1 LKAPPL
7 AGGAGIV
14 GHMGTLMRHLLLTS
28 TCLAVLAAPAA
39 AETTISTAVTGPVR
53 TSTVKAPGTPDD
65 ILINATGAVT
75 GNAGGGVIIDSN
87 HKLNNQGTIQ
97 IGNVSNVA
105 GVDVNAG
112 LTSGIT
118 LSGKIVVDEA
128 FTPTDAD
135 NDGDLDG
142 PFATGTG
149 RVGIRTNGAM
159 TGNIVIAS
167 TGTITVEGNDSAGI
181 RLGGPLT
188 GNFSHDGKTN
198 VIGNNGH
205 GVELSGVSGN
215 VRLAG
220 EINVQGQNSVAVRAT
235 GDVGGALVL
244 QGKISATGYRFTTAP
259 ADPSK
264 LDADDLLQ
272 GGPAVSIEGNV
283 AKGII
288 LAVPPKDNS
297 TTDNDEDDDGIE
309 DAKEGTASI
318 LAFGA
323 APALRIGSAGAM
335 TIGATEG
342 TGTGFGL
349 IVDGGIVGSGLYTG
363 VDGNGLQIGGLGGT
377 VSIANGIGVNGAIE
391 ARSLDRAATAVR
403 LGAGAS
409 TPELRNAGSIA
420 ATSGNTASSL
430 ATAIDIQLGATLPIL
445 RNSGTVKATT
455 GANGT
460 ATAIVDKSGSLGLI
474 ENSGTISAS
483 GAAADSGR
491 NVAIDLS
498 ANAAGTTVKQTVVAA
513 GFTAPSIAGDVK
525 FGSGNDTFD
534 IADGKLTG
542 DVSFGGGDN
551 KLLLSGDAIGAG
563 KLSFGAGADTI
574 ALTGTSLFNG
584 SADFGGGA
592 DVLTIGGNSGFSAQL
607 SNAAGLAVSVQ
618 KGTFGVVKTA
628 NIASLNV
635 TDGGILAVTLDK
647 TPGASSLLNVS
658 GTASFAAGSKLQL
671 NVANVADAE
680 GHFVVLNAGTLTGG
694 GNLTTST
701 DFLPFLYK
709 GALSVTGN
717 QVAVDIARK
726 TATELGLNQSESA
739 AYSAIYEALTNDDDI
754 GDSFLAINNQE
765 EFIGTLQQMLP
776 EHAGG
781 TFEAVTMGDRTVAR
795 MLSDPKAPYKDEGKW
810 GYWLA
815 QVAWGSSKSIG
826 DTAGYTIGGWGA
838 SGGAEVKTKLGKFGL
853 ALSYLW
859 GKDDDKA
866 TDNTVSADQ
875 YSLAAHWRF
884 DADGLQLA
892 ARGSVAHIGFK
903 GKRFFRSGSGSD
915 AIDRTI
921 EGDWNGRLVSAAA
934 NASQQLWSGAF
945 FIRPAAGVEYY
956 RLSEDSYQEEGGGS
970 ALDLAVDKR
979 TSDEL
984 AVNALLAAGVE
995 FGALEVGQGYLRLE
1009 TELGRRQIVGGA
1021 LGKTNAR
1028 FEDGDAFTL
1037 TPDDRDSGWVGR
1049 LRGIGGNSGFRI
1061 AGELGAEEREAKV
1074 ALSARLSLSLG
1085 L

>member
-1 LKAPPL
+1 
-7 AGGAGIV
+7 
-14 GHMGTLMRHLLLTS
+14 MRHLLLTS
-28 TCLAVLAAPAA
+28 TCLAVLAAPVA
-39 AETTISTAVTGPVR
+39 AETTISTAVAGPVR

-65 ILINATGAVT
+65 ILVTAPGVVT
-75 GNAGGGVIIDSN
+75 GNAGGGLIIDSN

-97 IGNVSNVA
+97 IGNVNNVA
-105 GVDVNAG
+105 GVDVASG
-112 LTSGIT
+112 VTSGIT

-159 TGNIVIAS
+159 SGNIVVTSA
-167 TGTITVEGNDSAGI
+167 GTITVEGNDSAGI

-198 VIGNNGH
+198 VVGNNGV
-205 GVELSGVSGN
+205 GAQLAGVSGN

-220 EINVQGQNSVAVRAT
+220 EINVLGQNSVAVRST
-235 GDVGGALVL
+235 GDVGGAMVL
-244 QGKISATGYRFTTAP
+244 QGKISATGYRFTVVP

-272 GGPAVSIEGNV
+272 GGPAVSIEANV

-318 LAFGA
+318 LSLGA
-323 APALRIGSAGAM
+323 APALRIGSAGAIA
-335 TIGATEG
+335 IGATEG

-349 IVDGGIVGSGLYTG
+349 IVGGSILGSGLFAG

-391 ARSLDRAATAVR
+391 AKSFDRAATAVR
-403 LGAGAS
+403 LGAGAT

-420 ATSGNTASSL
+420 ATSGNTAQSL
-430 ATAIDIQLGATLPIL
+430 ATAVDIHAGASLPIL
-445 RNSGTVKATT
+445 RNSGTIKAIA

-460 ATAIVDKSGSLGLI
+460 ATAIIDKSGTLGLI

-491 NVAIDLS
+491 NVAIDVS
-498 ANAAGTTVKQTVVAA
+498 ANAAGVTLKQTAVAA
-513 GFTAPSIAGDVK
+513 GFTAPSITGNVK
-525 FGSGNDTFD
+525 FGSGSDTFE

-551 KLLLSGDAIGAG
+551 KFMLSGDSIGTG
-563 KLSFGAGADTI
+563 KLTFGAGADTI
-574 ALTGTSLFNG
+574 AVNGTSLFNG
-584 SADFGGGA
+584 GVDFGGGD
-592 DVLTIGGNSGFSAQL
+592 DVLTIAGDAAFSAQL
-607 SNAAGLAVSVQ
+607 SNATGLAVSVQ
-618 KGTFGVVKTA
+618 KATFAVVKTA
-628 NIASLNV
+628 NIASLTV
-635 TDGGILAVTLDK
+635 TDGGVLAVTLDK
-647 TPGASSLLNVS
+647 SAGASSQLNVS
-658 GTASFAAGSKLQL
+658 GTASFATGSKLQL
-671 NVANVADAE
+671 NVANLADAE
-680 GHFVVLNAGTLTGG
+680 GHFVVLNAGTLSGG
-694 GNLTTST
+694 SNLSTST

-717 QVAVDIARK
+717 QVAVDISRK
-726 TATELGLNQSESA
+726 SSTELGLNQSESA
-739 AYSAIYEALTNDDDI
+739 AYSAIYEALATDDDI

-765 EFIGTLQQMLP
+765 DFIGTLQQMLP

-795 MLSDPKAPYKDEGKW
+795 MLIDPKAPYNDEGKW
-810 GYWLA
+810 GYWLG

-853 ALSYLW
+853 SLSYLW

-884 DADGLQLA
+884 EADGLQLA
-892 ARGSVAHIGFK
+892 ARGSFAHIGFK
-903 GKRFFRSGSGSD
+903 GERYFRSGQGND
-915 AIDRTI
+915 AVDRKI
-921 EGDWNGRLVSAAA
+921 EGDWNGRLFSAGA

-956 RLSEDSYQEEGGGS
+956 RLSEDSYREEGGGS
-970 ALDLAVDKR
+970 ALDLSLDKR

-984 AVNALLAAGVE
+984 AVNALLAAGLE
-995 FGALEVGQGYLRLE
+995 LGALEADQGYFRFE
-1009 TELGRRQIVGGA
+1009 AEGGRRQIVGGA
-1021 LGKTNAR
+1021 LGETNAR
-1028 FEDGDAFTL
+1028 FEDGDTFTL
-1037 TPDDRDSGWVGR
+1037 SPEDRTSGWVGR
-1049 LRGIGGNSGFRI
+1049 LRAIGGTSEFQI
-1061 AGELGAEEREAKV
+1061 AGEVGAEDRNDKV
-1074 ALSARLSLSLG
+1074 GLTARLSLHLG